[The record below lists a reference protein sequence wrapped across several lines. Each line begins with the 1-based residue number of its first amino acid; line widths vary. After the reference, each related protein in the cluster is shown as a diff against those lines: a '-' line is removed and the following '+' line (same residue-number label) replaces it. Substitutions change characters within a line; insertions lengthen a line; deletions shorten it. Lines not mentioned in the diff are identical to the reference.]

1 MADES
6 MVRTQADPLEQAMGA
21 MKDDDTGIDD
31 LPKAEHHEAVEEVSE
46 LGGEK
51 ICQIEPRFETFVRQV
66 KQTITKMLQTSLS
79 CQLGKIQSGSW
90 ATLDNTYQSAKA
102 SYQLRASC
110 LPKDV
115 VLHIDA
121 DLAHAV
127 VNRMLGGTDETSVAE
142 DREFTMMESRLMLRF
157 ATELATSLQQAID
170 PERVSAPCVQQL
182 DASNRYDLD
191 LGVGPSCTIIP
202 LRIEWSN
209 QRGVAALLLPQEVVN
224 GLLASDTCEKS
235 DSADDDAF
243 TSKQILDMKL
253 DVSVVVAKSKVKTAD
268 LLSLKVGDI
277 ITTERSV
284 KDPLDLVVQGVPKF
298 KVTPGAHQGNKAV
311 KIVHAIDQP
320 DR

>member
-115 VLHIDA
+115 VLHVDA
-121 DLAHAV
+121 DLAHA
-127 VNRMLGGTDETSVAE
+127 
-142 DREFTMMESRLMLRF
+142 
-157 ATELATSLQQAID
+157 
-170 PERVSAPCVQQL
+170 
-182 DASNRYDLD
+182 
-191 LGVGPSCTIIP
+191 
-202 LRIEWSN
+202 
-209 QRGVAALLLPQEVVN
+209 
-224 GLLASDTCEKS
+224 
-235 DSADDDAF
+235 
-243 TSKQILDMKL
+243 
-253 DVSVVVAKSKVKTAD
+253 
-268 LLSLKVGDI
+268 
-277 ITTERSV
+277 
-284 KDPLDLVVQGVPKF
+284 
-298 KVTPGAHQGNKAV
+298 
-311 KIVHAIDQP
+311 
-320 DR
+320 

>member
-21 MKDDDTGIDD
+21 MKDDDAGIDD
-31 LPKAEHHEAVEEVSE
+31 LPKAENHEAVEEVSE

-51 ICQIEPRFETFVRQV
+51 ICQIERRFETFVRQV
-66 KQTITKMLQTSLS
+66 KQTITKMLQTRLS

-90 ATLDNTYQSAKA
+90 ATLDKTYQSAKA

-157 ATELATSLQQAID
+157 ATELASSLQQAID

-209 QRGVAALLLPQEVVN
+209 QRGLATLLLPQEVVD

-235 DSADDDAF
+235 DSAVDDVF